1 MIISKKYNRILA
13 LFAAAL
19 FSLCLVACDQNGESL
34 APRHAAKQSLHRVE
48 ILTVENRAVSLKQIV
63 SGTLEATTKIRL
75 YNEESGRIT
84 KLPFHEGDTVEK
96 GTLLVQLDNA
106 LLKIDLA
113 KAKATKKQA
122 KLDLSRIKKLLKKN
136 ITTEEEVAKAQTELD
151 LARAEESR
159 QLTRLQRSSI
169 KAPID
174 GLITQRF
181 FEPGDLLPQQSQIL
195 TITDPTTLQLN
206 AQLAER
212 WIPLV
217 EKNQNATLRID
228 ALGDTAF
235 TAKVTRIHPTINA
248 RTHNGIIEI
257 TLTPSPDGAY
267 EGQFA
272 RADIE
277 LTATSRLVI
286 PAHTIHYEPKG
297 AYVFRIV
304 EKTTGENDDTTTT
317 QNIAEKVYFEQGQQF
332 ASVIEVLTEL
342 KAGDKIVSRGYLG
355 LRDGKKVIIANEET
369 PTTKIKAILK

>member
-1 MIISKKYNRILA
+1 MIISKKHNKILA
-13 LFAAAL
+13 LFIATL
-19 FSLCLVACDQNGESL
+19 FSLYLTACDKNSESL
-34 APRHAAKQSLHRVE
+34 TPHATKQSLHRALHRVE
-48 ILTVENRAVSLKQIV
+48 TLAVEYKAVSLKQIV

-84 KLPFHEGDTVEK
+84 KLPFHEGDVVKK
-96 GTLLVQLDNA
+96 GTLLVQLDNT

-122 KLDLSRIKKLLKKN
+122 KLDLSRIKKLQKKN
-136 ITTEEEVAKAQTELD
+136 ITTADEVAKAQTELD

-181 FEPGDLLPQQSQIL
+181 FEPGDRIPQQSQIL

-217 EKNQNATLRID
+217 EKNQNITLRID

-235 TAKVTRIHPTINA
+235 AAKITRIHPTINA

-257 TLTPSPDGAY
+257 TLNPAPDGSY

-304 EKTTGENDDTTTT
+304 EETTEEGGNTTI

-332 ASVIEVLTEL
+332 ASVIEVLTE
-342 KAGDKIVSRGYLG
+342 
-355 LRDGKKVIIANEET
+355 
-369 PTTKIKAILK
+369 

>member
-1 MIISKKYNRILA
+1 MIISKKHSKILA
-13 LFAAAL
+13 LFTAML
-19 FSLCLVACDQNGESL
+19 FSLCLVACDQSSESL
-34 APRHAAKQSLHRVE
+34 APRHAAKQSMHRVE
-48 ILTVENRAVSLKQIV
+48 VLTVENRAVSLKQIV

-84 KLPFHEGDTVEK
+84 KLPFHEGDVVTK

-122 KLDLSRIKKLLKKN
+122 KLDLSRIKKLQKKN
-136 ITTEEEVAKAQTELD
+136 ITTADEVAKAQTELD
-151 LARAEESR
+151 LARAEENR

-217 EKNQNATLRID
+217 EKNQNVTLRID

-304 EKTTGENDDTTTT
+304 EKTTGEDDDTTI
-317 QNIAEKVYFEQGQQF
+317 QSIAEKIYFEQGQQF

>member
-1 MIISKKYNRILA
+1 MIISKKHNRILA
-13 LFAAAL
+13 LFAATL
-19 FSLCLVACDQNGESL
+19 FALCLVACDQSSESL
-34 APRHAAKQSLHRVE
+34 APRHATKQSLHRVE
-48 ILTVENRAVSLKQIV
+48 ILTVENRAVSLNQIV

-106 LLKIDLA
+106 LLKIDHA

-136 ITTEEEVAKAQTELD
+136 ITTAEEVAKAQTELD

-195 TITDPTTLQLN
+195 IITDPTTLQLN

-217 EKNQNATLRID
+217 EKNQNVTLRID

-248 RTHNGIIEI
+248 RTHNGIVEI

-267 EGQFA
+267 EGQFS

-304 EKTTGENDDTTTT
+304 EKTTKGDDDTTT

-355 LRDGKKVIIANEET
+355 LRDGKKVIIANEKT
-369 PTTKIKAILK
+369 HTTKIKAILK